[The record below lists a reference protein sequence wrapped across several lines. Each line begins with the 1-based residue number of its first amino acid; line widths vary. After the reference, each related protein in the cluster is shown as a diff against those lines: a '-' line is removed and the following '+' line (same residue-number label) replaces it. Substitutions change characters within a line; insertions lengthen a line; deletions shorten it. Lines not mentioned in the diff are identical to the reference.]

1 VEIGLPSYPLYPLP
15 PPGKDPYCDQK
26 QIRSKEKSLTLREF
40 YIKQNISKED
50 TEIYFMVEATQKA
63 ALQKILKKTR
73 LVITP
78 RDTVFF
84 LMSLKGVF

>member
-1 VEIGLPSYPLYPLP
+1 M
-15 PPGKDPYCDQK
+15 
-26 QIRSKEKSLTLREF
+26 REF